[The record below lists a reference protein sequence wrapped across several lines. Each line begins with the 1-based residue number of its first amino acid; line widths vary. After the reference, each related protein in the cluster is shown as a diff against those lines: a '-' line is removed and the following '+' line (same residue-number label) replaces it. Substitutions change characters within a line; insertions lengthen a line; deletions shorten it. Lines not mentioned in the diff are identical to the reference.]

1 MANYNVDISIAVKN
15 TAKLTAFNKQLD
27 KTAKLSAQATQGLK
41 EIGQTSKINLAS
53 LNNLST
59 ALNRAK
65 KEFNDTVLGTKAS
78 VLAARDLA
86 SAERM
91 VNKELKEREA
101 LLRKF
106 RFQGG
111 GSAFKSFSQ
120 SASQITSPNV
130 LTTAQQKSIDRQN
143 RKKGRTPIPFGPQQF
158 IGPLPSVKRGF
169 CISY

>member
-1 MANYNVDISIAVKN
+1 MANYNVDISIAIKN
-15 TAKLTAFNKQLD
+15 TAKLTAFNKQLE
-27 KTAKLSAQATQGLK
+27 KTQEVAKRARKGLG
-41 EIGQTSKINLAS
+41 EIGQTAKTNIAT

-59 ALNRAK
+59 ALNKAK
-65 KEFNDTVLGTKAS
+65 KQFNDTALGTKAN

-111 GSAFKSFSQ
+111 GSALK
-120 SASQITSPNV
+120 V
-130 LTTAQQKSIDRQN
+130 LVNLQ
-143 RKKGRTPIPFGPQQF
+143 
-158 IGPLPSVKRGF
+158 VK
-169 CISY
+169 